1 MRWNQAEFDPLNLDL
16 TAMIDVIFILLI
28 FWMAV
33 TRLAEARGDPAIDTP
48 HAGDAQATDLPRELL
63 TINLLADGRTVMVD
77 DRHLQVDELVAE
89 WDRAPLA
96 KHVLIR
102 AAADADCADVARLG
116 GKLHD
121 LGLARIGLATRK
133 EAP

>member
-1 MRWNQAEFDPLNLDL
+1 MRWNRTEFDPLSLDL

-33 TRLAEARGDPAIDTP
+33 TRLAEARGDPAVDTP
-48 HAGDAQATDLPRELL
+48 HAERGQATDLPRELL
-63 TINLLADGRTVMVD
+63 TVTLLADGRTVIVD
-77 DRHLQVDELVAE
+77 DRRLYVDDLIAE
-89 WDRAPLA
+89 WDQTPLA

-121 LGLARIGLATRK
+121 LGFARIGLAARK
-133 EAP
+133 ESP